1 MANED
6 MNFDIHAFNKLVDA
20 AIAAEEAKVNSVEET
35 DESGQFEAAAAVA
48 EEENVPTIEVI
59 ADSVAASEPKVV
71 TKNTDRDIVGRIG
84 KNLVVLTNNANG
96 VEIVCYGSAA
106 VAAKHEGIHATTVR
120 TRCAKEDIDNKNRKW
135 TYE

>member
-1 MANED
+1 MENKD

-20 AIAAEEAKVNSVEET
+20 AVAAEEAKINGVEET
-35 DESGQFEAAAAVA
+35 DESGQFEVAAAIA

-59 ADSVAASEPKVV
+59 ADSVAASERK
-71 TKNTDRDIVGRIG
+71 KIDRDIVGRVG
-84 KNLVVLTNNANG
+84 KNLVVLTNNATG

>member
-1 MANED
+1 MENKD

-20 AIAAEEAKVNSVEET
+20 AVAAEEAKINGVEET
-35 DESGQFEAAAAVA
+35 DESGQFEVAAASA

-59 ADSVAASEPKVV
+59 ADSVAASKP
-71 TKNTDRDIVGRIG
+71 KNTDRDIVGRVG
-84 KNLVVLTNNANG
+84 KSLVVLTNNATG

-106 VAAKHEGIHATTVR
+106 VASKHESIHATTVR